1 MTLSSDLLPA
11 MQHYALL
18 AAALALLSLSLA
30 NVKRRPGVWV
40 WYLVLLL
47 PVAQIG
53 WSLWETI
60 REVNAAGGHAARWTI
75 VQAVGHGVATLL
87 VSVTLLYIA
96 TRSAHLPRQVR
107 LEPTVA
113 PPASKK
119 SDEQRAT

>member
-60 REVNAAGGHAARWTI
+60 REVNAAGAMRL
-75 VQAVGHGVATLL
+75 VGLSCKQSATAWRPSL
-87 VSVTLLYIA
+87 S
-96 TRSAHLPRQVR
+96 R
-107 LEPTVA
+107 
-113 PPASKK
+113 
-119 SDEQRAT
+119 